1 MGYKEK
7 EGNKS
12 TGKSKKQTN
21 QAAESEIHTVV
32 RGFDRGG
39 RMERTTIT
47 EEGSST
53 EVFRFQAEAG
63 DHHQDPPEAEKMNDP
78 RDMGDPFG
86 GRDVRRGPACD
97 CYAHEWQLFLGCS
110 EEPGLHSPVVQCEHN
125 KDTRPLKLEYKVHPN
140 ASFEPPN
147 QKHQSSGKTLFPK
160 LLPADRASKA
170 QSLQGPRVVLRGN
183 DQIWSAEKTFALGF
197 FGVNGGH
204 KWYLGIWYASI
215 PTPNYVWVA
224 NRDTPIKNL
233 SRASLEITQNG
244 KLAVIDNGDS
254 RTLVW
259 ETNNQGKGSEVKLL
273 EQGNLVFLDGEGKV
287 VWQSFDSPTDTLL
300 PGMNLTAQRWLSCWK
315 SSIDPSPGMF
325 SLRLLPPD
333 YSELALV
340 YNHTY
345 TYWSSGNWT
354 GNAFSGVP
362 EMTIH
367 YIYKFYFAQPFT
379 PMASF
384 GYSEVSLEAGAQPP
398 LTYFRVDS
406 AGQLWQYTW
415 ASQTQNWNSFWSRP
429 DNQCRV
435 YGLCGNLGFC
445 NTRPFSSQCQCL
457 VGFRP
462 GDNVSWNA
470 GDFSHGC
477 RPENNYRCG
486 ENEGFKDV
494 GMLSYD
500 GAKTVSFMGSRMMN
514 LKVFSY
520 KELHTATK
528 GFSEKLGH
536 GGYGSV
542 FRGELSDSSVVAVK
556 RLDRPGGGENEFRA
570 EVCTIGYIQHVNL
583 VRLRGFCSENSHRLL
598 VYDYMPNGSLS
609 VYLRKDSQNLS
620 WDARFRVAVGV
631 ARGIAYLHEGCQNCI
646 LHCDIKP
653 ENILLDEDLSAK
665 VSDFGLAKLLGR
677 DFSRV
682 LATMRGTWGYV
693 APEWISGLAITTKAD
708 VYSYGMTLFELIGG
722 RRNVQGAPSIDRGD
736 GEGGAE
742 EKWFFPPWAARK
754 ILEGN
759 ISAVIDERL
768 QGTYDVGEAERVG
781 LVAVWCIQDEE
792 SMRPA
797 MGVVVKML
805 EGVVEIGVPPPPRR
819 LQALVQGDGI
829 ESGGGMEMLSI
840 DSRDSFS
847 FP

>member
-1 MGYKEK
+1 M
-7 EGNKS
+7 
-12 TGKSKKQTN
+12 
-21 QAAESEIHTVV
+21 
-32 RGFDRGG
+32 
-39 RMERTTIT
+39 
-47 EEGSST
+47 
-53 EVFRFQAEAG
+53 
-63 DHHQDPPEAEKMNDP
+63 PPKILLLLLA
-78 RDMGDPFG
+78 
-86 GRDVRRGPACD
+86 
-97 CYAHEWQLFLGCS
+97 LS
-110 EEPGLHSPVVQCEHN
+110 IS
-125 KDTRPLKLEYKVHPN
+125 VHPN

-160 LLPADRASKA
+160 LLPADRASEGGSIKV

-315 SSIDPSPGMF
+315 SSIDPSPG
-325 SLRLLPPD
+325 
-333 YSELALV
+333 
-340 YNHTY
+340 
-345 TYWSSGNWT
+345 
-354 GNAFSGVP
+354 
-362 EMTIH
+362 
-367 YIYKFYFAQPFT
+367 
-379 PMASF
+379 
-384 GYSEVSLEAGAQPP
+384 
-398 LTYFRVDS
+398 
-406 AGQLWQYTW
+406 
-415 ASQTQNWNSFWSRP
+415 
-429 DNQCRV
+429 
-435 YGLCGNLGFC
+435 
-445 NTRPFSSQCQCL
+445 
-457 VGFRP
+457 
-462 GDNVSWNA
+462 
-470 GDFSHGC
+470 DFSHGC

-500 GAKTVSFMGSRMMN
+500 GAKTVSFMGSRSMCEKKCLVNCSCIGFHHNGRTNLCRNLYGSLLNLRNITSNSITGDRLYLRANGEGISKNHRKKKLVVIGASCAILIFLLGGLLFLFLWRRKGRRTEEEEEEAVFPVMN

-736 GEGGAE
+736 GEGRGAE

>member
-1 MGYKEK
+1 M
-7 EGNKS
+7 
-12 TGKSKKQTN
+12 
-21 QAAESEIHTVV
+21 
-32 RGFDRGG
+32 
-39 RMERTTIT
+39 
-47 EEGSST
+47 
-53 EVFRFQAEAG
+53 
-63 DHHQDPPEAEKMNDP
+63 PPKILLLLLA
-78 RDMGDPFG
+78 
-86 GRDVRRGPACD
+86 
-97 CYAHEWQLFLGCS
+97 LS
-110 EEPGLHSPVVQCEHN
+110 IS
-125 KDTRPLKLEYKVHPN
+125 VHPN

-160 LLPADRASKA
+160 LLPADRASKGGSIKA

-273 EQGNLVFLDGEGKV
+273 EQGNLVFLDGKGKV

-398 LTYFRVDS
+398 LTYFRVDFT
-406 AGQLWQYTW
+406 GQLWQYTW

-445 NTRPFSSQCQCL
+445 NTRSFSSQCQCL

-500 GAKTVSFMGSRMMN
+500 GAKTVSFMGSRSMCEKKCLGNCSCIGFHHNGRTNSCRNLYGSLLNLRNITSNSITGDRLYLRANGEGISKNHRKKKLVVIGASCAILIFLLGGLLFLFLWRRKGRRTEEEEEEAVFPVMN

-736 GEGGAE
+736 GEGRGAE

-829 ESGGGMEMLSI
+829 ESGGVMEMLSI

>member
-1 MGYKEK
+1 M
-7 EGNKS
+7 
-12 TGKSKKQTN
+12 
-21 QAAESEIHTVV
+21 
-32 RGFDRGG
+32 
-39 RMERTTIT
+39 
-47 EEGSST
+47 
-53 EVFRFQAEAG
+53 
-63 DHHQDPPEAEKMNDP
+63 PPKILLLLLA
-78 RDMGDPFG
+78 
-86 GRDVRRGPACD
+86 
-97 CYAHEWQLFLGCS
+97 LS
-110 EEPGLHSPVVQCEHN
+110 IS
-125 KDTRPLKLEYKVHPN
+125 VHPN

-160 LLPADRASKA
+160 LLPADRASEGGSIKV

-384 GYSEVSLEAGAQPP
+384 GYSEVSLEPGAQPP
-398 LTYFRVDS
+398 LTRFRVDS

-445 NTRPFSSQCQCL
+445 NTRPFSSPCQCL

-500 GAKTVSFMGSRMMN
+500 GAKTVSFMGSRSMCEKKCLVNCSCIGFHHNGRTNLCRNLYGSLLNLRNITSNSITGDRLYLRANGEGISKNHRKKKLVVIGASCAILIFLLGGLLFLFLWRRKGRRTEEEEEEAVFPVMN

-736 GEGGAE
+736 GEGRGAE

>member
-1 MGYKEK
+1 MAPKILLLLLAL
-7 EGNKS
+7 S
-12 TGKSKKQTN
+12 IS
-21 QAAESEIHTVV
+21 
-32 RGFDRGG
+32 
-39 RMERTTIT
+39 
-47 EEGSST
+47 
-53 EVFRFQAEAG
+53 
-63 DHHQDPPEAEKMNDP
+63 
-78 RDMGDPFG
+78 
-86 GRDVRRGPACD
+86 
-97 CYAHEWQLFLGCS
+97 
-110 EEPGLHSPVVQCEHN
+110 
-125 KDTRPLKLEYKVHPN
+125 VHPN

-160 LLPADRASKA
+160 LLPPADRASKGSIKLV
-170 QSLQGPRVVLRGN
+170 QSLQGSRVVLRGN

-197 FGVNGGH
+197 FGVNGGR
-204 KWYLGIWYASI
+204 KWYLGIWYASV
-215 PTPNYVWVA
+215 PTPTYVWVA
-224 NRDTPIKNL
+224 NRETPIKNL
-233 SRASLEITQNG
+233 SLASLEITQNG
-244 KLAVIDNGDS
+244 KLAVIENGDS

-259 ETNNQGKGSEVKLL
+259 GTSNQGKGSEVKLL
-273 EQGNLVFLDGEGKV
+273 EQGNLVFLDGERKV

-300 PGMNLTAQRWLSCWK
+300 PGLNLTAQRWLSSWK
-315 SSIDPSPGMF
+315 SSIDPSPGIF
-325 SLRLLPPD
+325 SLRLLPPE

-340 YNHTY
+340 YNDSY

-384 GYSEVSLEAGAQPP
+384 GYSEVSLEAGGQPP
-398 LTYFRVDS
+398 LTRFRLDFT
-406 AGQLWQYTW
+406 GQLWQYTW
-415 ASQTQNWNSFWSRP
+415 ASQTQNWNSFWSQP

-435 YGLCGNLGFC
+435 YGLCGDLGFC
-445 NTRPFSSQCQCL
+445 NTRSFSSPCRCL

-470 GDFSHGC
+470 GDFSDGC

-500 GAKTVSFMGSRMMN
+500 GAKTVSFKGSRSMCKKECLGNCSCIGFHHNERTNLCRNLYGSLLNLRNITSDMEDRLYLRANGEGISKNHRKKKLVVIGASCVLVILLLGGLVFLFSRRKGRRTEEEEEEGSVFPVMN

-520 KELHTATK
+520 KELHIATK

-556 RLDRPGGGENEFRA
+556 RLDRPGGGEKEFRA

-609 VYLRKDSQNLS
+609 VYLRKGGQNLS

-722 RRNVQGAPSIDRGD
+722 RRNVEGTPSLDRGD
-736 GEGGAE
+736 NGEGGAE

-759 ISAVIDERL
+759 VSAVIDERL

-792 SMRPA
+792 STRPA
-797 MGVVVKML
+797 MGMVVKML

-819 LQALVQGDGI
+819 LQALVHGEGI
-829 ESGGGMEMLSI
+829 ESGVMGMVSI
-840 DSRDSFS
+840 DSRDSLS